1 MRIPNFSTRT
11 PDRFEMDCA
20 EEQRRMDRWET
31 LRNRYERDATRAV
44 YAQLEPGEE
53 IADEQL
59 ADRIAVEIINM
70 SDLAEFYGFD
80 HE

>member
-1 MRIPNFSTRT
+1 MNTAT

-44 YAQLEPGEE
+44 FARLEPGEE
-53 IADEQL
+53 LSDEQL
-59 ADRIAVEIINM
+59 ADRIASEILNM